1 MKEKKRIWLSLS
13 RKKSNFL
20 LFGILL
26 VLMFFIL
33 IFLSVYNTAKET
45 ISHMERT
52 YGTSFSI
59 ELYPD
64 KNDPTMWE
72 DREIEGLDSSIRA
85 YVRI

>member
-1 MKEKKRIWLSLS
+1 MKEKKRICLSLS

-26 VLMFFIL
+26 VLMLFIL
-33 IFLSVYNTAKET
+33 VFLSVYNTAKET

-59 ELYPD
+59 ELCPD
-64 KNDPTMWE
+64 KNDPTM
-72 DREIEGLDSSIRA
+72 
-85 YVRI
+85 